1 MVIINIIE
9 ATKEM
14 TSVDKMSCAIA
25 EALFTL
31 NTLFI
36 WTERSFLNSKRNI
49 LI

>member
-1 MVIINIIE
+1 MAIINITE

-14 TSVDKMSCAIA
+14 TSVDKMNCAIA
-25 EALFTL
+25 EALFAL

-36 WTERSFLNSKRNI
+36 CTERSFLNSKRNI